1 MEVAGPDL
9 AKHCEEWAKAKG
21 NLKQGD
27 FAVTKG
33 AKLKCKK
40 VFHICCPHWTDKDG
54 EKVRIV
60 SMCMS
65 IRLSKYISSDTSELF
80 VYTFFCIS
88 LCLFSIQ
95 TEISPQPLAMD
106 TKHFSNAK

>member
-1 MEVAGPDL
+1 MHSNIDLTKNPCSKAILEVAGPDL

-60 SMCMS
+60 SM
-65 IRLSKYISSDTSELF
+65 
-80 VYTFFCIS
+80 
-88 LCLFSIQ
+88 
-95 TEISPQPLAMD
+95 
-106 TKHFSNAK
+106 